1 MTFFHLNISSL
12 PYHFLELHTLLA
24 TSEIE
29 LDIIGITESGLK
41 SNKSHLTSETLPNY
55 NIEHCPTDGLNGGV
69 LLFIKEDIIY
79 KKRNDLKIVK
89 SKMLESIFIEIINP
103 STKNLIVGCI
113 CRHPCMELSEFNN
126 DFFTYLCEKLL
137 RAKNKDIVLMGDF
150 NADLLK
156 YEDDAN
162 TADFVDKI
170 YSTSLIPQITSPT
183 RITPQSETL
192 IDIFFQQMLIQKL
205 FQVT

>member
-1 MTFFHLNISSL
+1 MTFSPI
-12 PYHFLELHTLLA
+12 YA
-24 TSEIE
+24 
-29 LDIIGITESGLK
+29 K
-41 SNKSHLTSETLPNY
+41 SYSVQK
-55 NIEHCPTDGLNGGV
+55 
-69 LLFIKEDIIY
+69 
-79 KKRNDLKIVK
+79 
-89 SKMLESIFIEIINP
+89 
-103 STKNLIVGCI
+103 TK
-113 CRHPCMELSEFNN
+113 
-126 DFFTYLCEKLL
+126 T
-137 RAKNKDIVLMGDF
+137 VLMGDF

-162 TADFVDKI
+162 TADFLDKI

>member
-1 MTFFHLNISSL
+1 
-12 PYHFLELHTLLA
+12 
-24 TSEIE
+24 
-29 LDIIGITESGLK
+29 
-41 SNKSHLTSETLPNY
+41 
-55 NIEHCPTDGLNGGV
+55 
-69 LLFIKEDIIY
+69 
-79 KKRNDLKIVK
+79 
-89 SKMLESIFIEIINP
+89 MLESIFIEIINP

-113 CRHPCMELSEFNN
+113 YRHPCMELSEFNN

-162 TADFVDKI
+162 TADFLDKI
-170 YSTSLIPQITSPT
+170 YSTSLIPQKTSPT
-183 RITPQSETL
+183 RTTPQSETL
-192 IDIFFQQMLIQKL
+192 IDIFFQQMVIQKL